1 MIVEHL
7 MEIKQKSLVARRVS
21 ISLFFFFY
29 GFTFASWASRIPN
42 IQQALD
48 LSETRLGATLLA
60 MPVGSFLTL
69 PVSGYLTAKFGSRKV
84 VMVSSVLYACLLVAI
99 GFSSN
104 VLQLSVSLFLFGS
117 AGNMFNISVNTQAI
131 ALEKLYQ
138 KTIISSFHGMWSVA
152 GLFAAFLGTYLI
164 GKNFPVDYHFLLIA
178 SISLV
183 SFIICMQYL
192 LPDQVEKQEKQAKR
206 PFFAKP
212 DKAFLGLGIIAF
224 CSMICSGAMFDWS
237 GVYFKKEVT
246 NNAAYIGIGYTAFMI
261 SQTGTRF
268 VTDWLTDRIALQK
281 VIVGCGIF
289 TSIGLLIA
297 VFFPYLIS
305 STFGMLLVGIGV
317 APVVP
322 LVFSA
327 AGKSKTLPP
336 AAAIAAVA
344 SIGFI
349 GQLIGPPMIGFIA
362 GITSLK
368 ISFFILA
375 FFGAAIVVTA
385 LVKKIE

>member
-1 MIVEHL
+1 MK
-7 MEIKQKSLVARRVS
+7 IKQRSLLARRVS
-21 ISLFFFFY
+21 ISFFFFFY

-48 LSETRLGATLLA
+48 LSETTLGATLLA

-69 PVSGYLTAKFGSRKV
+69 PVSGYLTSKFGSRKV
-84 VMVSSVLYACLLVAI
+84 VMVASTLYACLLVAI

-104 VLQLSVSLFLFGS
+104 VIQLSVSLFLFGS

-164 GKNFPVDYHFLLIA
+164 GKNFPVNYHFLLIA
-178 SISLV
+178 SISLI

-192 LPDQVEKQEKQAKR
+192 LHDAAQEKQERR
-206 PFFAKP
+206 PFFTKP

-246 NNAAYIGIGYTAFMI
+246 NNAAYIGVGYTAFMI

-268 VTDWLTDRIALQK
+268 ITDWLTDRIALQK

-289 TSIGLLIA
+289 TFVGLLVS
-297 VFFPYLIS
+297 VFFPYLIP
-305 STFGMLLVGIGV
+305 STVGMLLVGIGV

-327 AGKSKTLPP
+327 AGRSKTLPP

-349 GQLIGPPMIGFIA
+349 GQLIGPPMIGFVA
-362 GITSLK
+362 GLTSLK

-375 FFGAAIVVTA
+375 FFGVAIVIAA
-385 LVKKIE
+385 LNKKIE